1 MVSKEV
7 HELDKHAGA
16 GGRAGAAVRDRCRT
30 SDDKQGKARAARK
43 RLSIGQRRVVAR
55 NRSTPIERDI
65 DFGPLA
71 DFVGF
76 GLRLAQDAA
85 FRAFARRVGDTHLK
99 PGRFAAMLIVDCNP
113 GLTQK
118 DLGRAVARDKS
129 SVTQLIQELQ
139 REGLLDRRASET
151 DRRSRMLTLTPKGR
165 AAVKIML
172 RRASEHERQL
182 NVIVG
187 DRRSELMSSLRRI
200 ADNII

>member
-1 MVSKEV
+1 MRCGEVSETASDERKKIKPSAIAGSGTRDMVSKEV

-43 RLSIGQRRVVAR
+43 LLSIDQRRVVAR

-85 FRAFARRVGDTHLK
+85 FRANPAFPPHTHPGFHRKARL
-99 PGRFAAMLIVDCNP
+99 N
-113 GLTQK
+113 
-118 DLGRAVARDKS
+118 
-129 SVTQLIQELQ
+129 
-139 REGLLDRRASET
+139 
-151 DRRSRMLTLTPKGR
+151 
-165 AAVKIML
+165 L
-172 RRASEHERQL
+172 RRQDGCA
-182 NVIVG
+182 V
-187 DRRSELMSSLRRI
+187 SLVLRGK
-200 ADNII
+200 